1 MGFGLNLELYPSIS
15 DPEGLQILEPLPPE
29 KQQLFLLLFYLF
41 PYSWLLKIS
50 ALSWK
55 AATLGHKIHC
65 PLFSLVFNVL
75 LLSSRFFFFFL
86 FPLSFQ
92 VAERSL
98 KKKKRLCSFFW
109 AEENPASRGLHKSTI
124 DPWDGRASG
133 YVPGKAAGSPRQ
145 AARCSPVEKL
155 PPAAWICGRIPYEP
169 CPLARWGSVV
179 GWQLLTLAGILG
191 SAFNAA
197 QVEAWRN
204 RLPSFIPSDCRA
216 EGVRGWIWR
225 WLWRNEA
232 RISQLCLSWLWHWDD
247 LHVPCW

>member
-50 ALSWK
+50 ALRWK

-98 KKKKRLCSFFW
+98 KKKKKGFVLSFEQKKTLLRAGFI
-109 AEENPASRGLHKSTI
+109 NPPSILGM
-124 DPWDGRASG
+124 DGRAATCL
-133 YVPGKAAGSPRQ
+133 GKQLAPR
-145 AARCSPVEKL
+145 
-155 PPAAWICGRIPYEP
+155 GRQRGAVLLKSFSSSVDLWP
-169 CPLARWGSVV
+169 CPLGALSFSMV
-179 GWQLLTLAGILG
+179 GFCCWVAALDVGQHLG
-191 SAFNAA
+191 
-197 QVEAWRN
+197 
-204 RLPSFIPSDCRA
+204 
-216 EGVRGWIWR
+216 
-225 WLWRNEA
+225 
-232 RISQLCLSWLWHWDD
+232 
-247 LHVPCW
+247 